1 MSTVF
6 KGENST
12 ISLVEENNGWGK
24 PPTNYAGGRFFQN
37 NDGTFNATRN
47 ALQSEARTPNAELAG
62 IRLGNRNVTGSFPVE
77 IDPENYNQILE
88 SVFYGRFSNANV
100 EHNLT
105 GAALTSSAKF
115 ELEIPMSQAEITSLD
130 VKVGDLVM
138 IKDFSQEALQKLT
151 GTVPIIAIT
160 SSAITVYCPDQ
171 MEATLSETSD
181 LTVKTVDVLRPAK
194 SVRSFNAE
202 ETLYSEDG
210 TTTARFMTA
219 GVVASSAAFDMPSE
233 STIKC
238 TFSMLGSNKVAGSKY
253 TEFDPS
259 LTDNSPAHTSPMP
272 HKKYD
277 PMVLQDGKMISGD
290 TNTLC
295 QLISGGLTIENGTE
309 VHFVGCSYDA
319 AGAVSGK
326 LTVNLNYEALFQSDA
341 DYIAFDSEKSKRVF
355 LRLKDRNTNKCLAIY
370 LPSVTTTAYNL
381 NNSQGLV
388 TASITASAVIDA
400 DAINS
405 IIIGSYTSDD

>member
-12 ISLVEENNGWGK
+12 ISLVQEDNGWGK

-62 IRLGNRNVTGSFPVE
+62 VRLGNRNVTGSFPVE
-77 IDPENYNQILE
+77 IDPENYNKILE
-88 SVFYGRFSNANV
+88 SVFYGRFANLNREQAV
-100 EHNLT
+100 T
-105 GAALTSSAKF
+105 GASLSASAKF
-115 ELEIPMSQAEITSLD
+115 ELEIPMTQPEITSLA

-138 IKDFSQEALQKLT
+138 LKNISNTDLQSLT
-151 GTVPIIAIT
+151 GVVPVIAVG
-160 SSAITVYCPDQ
+160 SSSITVYCPDQ
-171 MEATLSETSD
+171 MQDSLNATSD
-181 LTVKTVDVLRPAK
+181 LTVETIDVLRPAK
-194 SVRSFNAE
+194 TVSSFNAE

-210 TTTARFMTA
+210 STTARFMTA
-219 GVVASSAAFDMPSE
+219 GVVASSAAFDMPSDN
-233 STIKC
+233 TVKC
-238 TFSMLGSNKVAGSKY
+238 TFSMLGSNKVAGSQY
-253 TEFDPS
+253 TKFDPT
-259 LTDNSPAHTSPMP
+259 LTDGDAAHTSPMA

-277 PMVLQDGKMISGD
+277 PMVLQDGKMISGES
-290 TNTLC
+290 NTLC
-295 QLISGGLTIENGTE
+295 QLVSGGITIENGTE
-309 VHFVGCSYDA
+309 VHFVGCSFDA

-370 LPSVTTTAYNL
+370 LPSVTTTAYNV

-400 DAINS
+400 EAINS
-405 IIIGSYTSDD
+405 IIIGSYTENG

>member
-47 ALQSEARTPNAELAG
+47 ALQSEARTPNSELSG
-62 IRLGNRNVTGSFPVE
+62 VRLGNRNVSGSFPVE

-88 SVFYGRFSNANV
+88 SVFYGRFTNDQV
-100 EHNLT
+100 EQVVT
-105 GAALTSSAKF
+105 GATLTSGAKF
-115 ELEIPMSQAEITSLD
+115 ELEIPMLQAEITNLGC
-130 VKVGDLVM
+130 KVGDLVM
-138 IKDFSQEALQKLT
+138 IKDFSNADLEPLT
-151 GTVPIIAIT
+151 GAVPVIAVGTT
-160 SSAITVYCPDQ
+160 SITVYCPDQ
-171 MEATLSETSD
+171 LEDSLNATSNVTVETI
-181 LTVKTVDVLRPAK
+181 DVLRPAK
-194 SVRSFNAE
+194 TVRSFNAE

-210 TTTARFMTA
+210 ATAARFMTA
-219 GVVASSAAFDMPSE
+219 GVVASSAAFDMPSDN
-233 STIKC
+233 TVKC
-238 TFSMLGSNKVAGSKY
+238 TFSMLGSNKIAGSQY
-253 TEFDPS
+253 TKFDPTLVDGS
-259 LTDNSPAHTSPMP
+259 AAHTSPVA

-277 PMVLQDGKMISGD
+277 PLVLQDGKMISGES
-290 TNTLC
+290 NTLC
-295 QLISGGLTIENGTE
+295 QLISGDITIENGTE
-309 VHFVGCSYDA
+309 VHFVGCSFDA

-341 DYIAFDSEKSKRVF
+341 DYVAFDSEKSKRVF

-370 LPSVTTTAYNL
+370 LPSVTTTAYNV

-400 DAINS
+400 EAINS
-405 IIIGSYTSDD
+405 IIIGSYTNNV